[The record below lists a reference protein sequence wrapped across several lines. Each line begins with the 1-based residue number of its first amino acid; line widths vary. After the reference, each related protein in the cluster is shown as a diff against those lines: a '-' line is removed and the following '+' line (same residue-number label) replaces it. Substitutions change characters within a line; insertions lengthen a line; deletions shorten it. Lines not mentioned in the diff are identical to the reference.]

1 MGSQNELRVITLP
14 ILLSDEI
21 LNKNKTQIS
30 SVEKGKGEEEVYEK
44 VVCISTGR
52 NGMELAAGKN

>member
-30 SVEKGKGEEEVYEK
+30 SVEKSKGEEEVFEK
-44 VVCISTGR
+44 VECITTGR